1 MFSPAETLLQLAVAT
16 LYILLDQ
23 ADMCPHT
30 DILPRILLDPAEMPL
45 LTEHILHHIL
55 LDPAEMPLRTENIL
69 HRILLD
75 PAEMPLLTEHI
86 LHHILLDPAEM
97 PLLTEDILHHILL
110 GPAIIIHRL
119 IIIPLIMSQNPVGTA
134 LLINSHMLIH
144 PYQAEIHPLPLRIP
158 LQVTNLLQDMYLRGQ
173 IG

>member
-110 GPAIIIHRL
+110 GPAIIIHRF
-119 IIIPLIMSQNPVGTA
+119 IIPLIMSQNPVGTA

>member
-30 DILPRILLDPAEMPL
+30 DILP
-45 LTEHILHHIL
+45 
-55 LDPAEMPLRTENIL
+55 
-69 HRILLD
+69 RILLD

-144 PYQAEIHPLPLRIP
+144 PDQAEIHPLPLRIP

>member
-55 LDPAEMPLRTENIL
+55 LDPAEMPL
-69 HRILLD
+69 
-75 PAEMPLLTEHI
+75 
-86 LHHILLDPAEM
+86 
-97 PLLTEDILHHILL
+97 LTEDILHHILL
-110 GPAIIIHRL
+110 GPAIIIHRF
-119 IIIPLIMSQNPVGTA
+119 IIPLIMSQNPVGTA

-144 PYQAEIHPLPLRIP
+144 PYQAEIYPLPLRIP

>member
-1 MFSPAETLLQLAVAT
+1 VFSPAETLLQLAVAT

-45 LTEHILHHIL
+45 LTEHILL
-55 LDPAEMPLRTENIL
+55 
-69 HRILLD
+69 
-75 PAEMPLLTEHI
+75 
-86 LHHILLDPAEM
+86 HILLDPAEM